1 MKNKALLLF
10 VFCLLSFFR
19 PGLAQ
24 SDLSEMTYKAYIT
37 EDKDLW
43 KEVVKK
49 RQNLYEK
56 EQSGKNLYQLAM
68 AQYGLLNNTRVDK
81 DEDLFDEYY
90 DEILEN
96 IDKLIETEHEKANA
110 YALRAAV
117 YGLETSYSG
126 WKGMFLGPKSS
137 SNLSDAKEEDDSSAF
152 VWATYGSAK
161 LFAPSMFGGD
171 KDEAIKSFKK
181 AIELYEKANLQQDW
195 RYLYALAWLGQAY
208 YRTDQPQKAKEIYN
222 KALKIEPNFKWV
234 KDDLLPQVN

>member
-1 MKNKALLLF
+1 MKIKTSLLIF
-10 VFCLLSFFR
+10 FCLTTFFNLA
-19 PGLAQ
+19 LAQ
-24 SDLSEMTYKAYIT
+24 SDLNKLAYKAYIT

-43 KEVVKK
+43 KEVVEK
-49 RQNLYEK
+49 RQNLYNNDK
-56 EQSGKNLYQLAM
+56 SGENLYQLAM

-96 IDKLIETEHEKANA
+96 IDDLLDQEYEKANA

-137 SNLSDAKEEDDSSAF
+137 SNLSDAKEEDYSSPF

-171 KDEAIKSFKK
+171 KEEGIKSFKK
-181 AIELYEKANLQQDW
+181 AVELYEKAQLQQDW

-208 YRTDQPQKAKEIYN
+208 YRTEQPEKAKEIYK
-222 KALKIEPNFKWV
+222 KALKAEPNFQWV
-234 KDDLLPQVN
+234 KDDLLPEVN